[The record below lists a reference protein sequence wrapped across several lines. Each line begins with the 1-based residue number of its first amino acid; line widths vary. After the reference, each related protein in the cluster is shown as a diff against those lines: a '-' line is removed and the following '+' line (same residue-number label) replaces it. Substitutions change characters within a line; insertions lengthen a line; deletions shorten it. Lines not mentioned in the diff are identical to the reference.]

1 MLTYDTV
8 HHIIYRTKSK
18 STQMGAFY
26 VVAKQAT
33 AYANGEL
40 PLLENTPTAENLY
53 YLSLWY
59 ILFEGNER

>member
-1 MLTYDTV
+1 
-8 HHIIYRTKSK
+8 
-18 STQMGAFY
+18 MGAFH

-59 ILFEGNER
+59 ILFEGDER